1 MDVLFHHFPV
11 SGVETWI
18 WLPPLVMFLVSSIV
32 SMGGVSG
39 AFVLIPFQISCLG
52 YTSPGVSATNFVYN
66 IVSIPV
72 GVWHYIREGRMA
84 WPLFWILMFGTLPG
98 ILLGYLV
105 RTTCLSK
112 PEHFIPFVGLVL
124 VFLGVRTLWSV
135 YHDFKKRGKPDETGD
150 PGIVLPREAGDR
162 VTGGRIGLH
171 RTTLAYAGQLHD
183 FRTVPVLVLSLLVG
197 VVGGTYGIGG
207 GAILAPFCVSVL
219 NLPVRAVAGATLFST
234 WVTSIAAALVYAL
247 VPQGGAADASPDWL
261 LGGLFGLGGMAG
273 IYVGVR
279 LQKVVP
285 TAVIKAVLGVAI
297 TAVALRYLASVL

>member
-11 SGVETWI
+11 SGVETWL

-39 AFVLIPFQISCLG
+39 AFVLIPFQISYLG

-84 WPLFWILMFGTLPG
+84 WPLFGVLMIGTLPG
-98 ILLGYLV
+98 IFLGYLV
-105 RTTCLSK
+105 RISCLSK
-112 PEHFIPFVGLVL
+112 PEHFIPFVGGVL
-124 VFLGVRTLWSV
+124 AFLGVRTLWSV
-135 YHDFKKRGKPDETGD
+135 RRDLEKRRNPDGTED
-150 PGIVLPREAGDR
+150 PGNVLPQDPGGR
-162 VTGGRIGLH
+162 VTGGRIGFR
-171 RTTLAYAGQLHD
+171 RTTLVYAGQLHD
-183 FRTVPVLVLSLLVG
+183 FKTVPVLVLSFLVG
-197 VVGGTYGIGG
+197 VVGGAYGIGG

-219 NLPVRAVAGATLFST
+219 NLPVRAVAGAALFST
-234 WVTSIAAALVYAL
+234 WVTSVVAALVYAL
-247 VPQGGAADASPDWL
+247 VPHGGAVNASPDWL

-273 IYVGVR
+273 IYVGAR

-285 TAVIKAVLGVAI
+285 TAVIKAILGLVI
-297 TAVALRYLASVL
+297 TAIALRYLVEL